1 MVSRSVSPLCGSA
14 RGVGF
19 QHCKVLPWTG
29 CCRAYSTAQ
38 YCTVQY
44 RHEADRALRS
54 KQRKWVIPL
63 SDIVR
68 CFVETVD
75 HICVVLRCAAFAIGR
90 FAQCSCKVSKPVAA
104 RLRTVRL
111 PPFSGR
117 WRCSAVRS
125 TVIGFPRCPFSG
137 TGLLKCPKSTKIDPI
152 VMLQGSR
159 IEICPSLASSYPSY
173 TWETSM
179 RRARTGPGKRPQTR
193 ARFLFFPR
201 KLTPDHIT
209 TLNSK
214 ILFVHKDMSPFFLK
228 NPPLSEGPR

>member
-1 MVSRSVSPLCGSA
+1 MSKTWSRDLCPPSVDLHGVSGFSTA
-14 RGVGF
+14 RFYHGQAAVV
-19 QHCKVLPWTG
+19 HTVLH
-29 CCRAYSTAQ
+29 STAQ

-125 TVIGFPRCPFSG
+125 TVVIGFPRCPFSG

-159 IEICPSLASSYPSY
+159 IEICPSLASSYPSF
-173 TWETSM
+173 TWENFHAPSPD
-179 RRARTGPGKRPQTR
+179 RTGK
-193 ARFLFFPR
+193 A
-201 KLTPDHIT
+201 
-209 TLNSK
+209 S
-214 ILFVHKDMSPFFLK
+214 S
-228 NPPLSEGPR
+228 NPSSVPLLSEKTHT